1 MSPDGRRK
9 CVLIIDDT
17 ALNRAQLRDI
27 LIDEVDV
34 LEAGNGDQGME
45 IIREKFQQI
54 DIILLDLI
62 MPGKLDGFG
71 VLTEMKKEHMTD
83 YVPVIMISTNDDPKN
98 IEKAFDLGA
107 LDFISR
113 PYAERIVRRRVL
125 TTISLFQKQTA
136 LANKID
142 RQYKADEEFRDARTG
157 LLYKTNFFNQ
167 VDTQLKNPNLGP
179 LWMVAI
185 DIDHFKLFNS
195 YYKWESG
202 DDYIKRIG
210 QTLLQSVQ
218 RHGGVAG
225 YLGGDDFAILCPARM
240 DIVQGLSDNL
250 NRYLAEKSFEPSFR
264 ANFGVYP
271 IDISKKYS
279 AKELYDLAAIA
290 LETIKGDYT
299 ENVTVYD
306 PAMIQKEQDEYKR
319 LLNIQDGIR
328 KGEFTIYLQPKI
340 NMVTGKIIGAE
351 ALARWLHEG
360 NVLSPNLFVP
370 VMEKNGLISTLDKI
384 VWDRAARFIR
394 KQMDKKVDPIPISVN
409 VSEADIYTM
418 DVPDFFSEIIRA
430 YDIPAKMLEA
440 ELSESTF
447 AKAPEKAADTVSRL
461 HDIGMSVSYDDFGT
475 GLSSINTLESMDIDM
490 LKIDTAFLRL
500 AADAPER
507 SRNIL
512 EPILGMAQQLLLP
525 VIIEGVETKEQ
536 AEFLTKMGCEYA
548 QGYYYYMP
556 MSTEKFTRLISDSK
570 KVDFDGIQVG
580 VPQAYKIR
588 RILDANYISDDMI
601 ANIFGS
607 VLILNRNGDTVKVG
621 WSLLDH
627 YRNSDLAD
635 LVDPVSEIPF
645 SDRVKESDKETF
657 IGLFDKALGNKDEG
671 ARGTVIFE
679 VGGKEHLIRMNIY
692 YMRSNVS
699 EQIYYTMIDEIDSG
713 EA

>member
-264 ANFGVYP
+264 AN
-271 IDISKKYS
+271 
-279 AKELYDLAAIA
+279 L
-290 LETIKGDYT
+290 
-299 ENVTVYD
+299 
-306 PAMIQKEQDEYKR
+306 
-319 LLNIQDGIR
+319 
-328 KGEFTIYLQPKI
+328 
-340 NMVTGKIIGAE
+340 
-351 ALARWLHEG
+351 
-360 NVLSPNLFVP
+360 
-370 VMEKNGLISTLDKI
+370 
-384 VWDRAARFIR
+384 
-394 KQMDKKVDPIPISVN
+394 
-409 VSEADIYTM
+409 
-418 DVPDFFSEIIRA
+418 
-430 YDIPAKMLEA
+430 
-440 ELSESTF
+440 
-447 AKAPEKAADTVSRL
+447 
-461 HDIGMSVSYDDFGT
+461 
-475 GLSSINTLESMDIDM
+475 
-490 LKIDTAFLRL
+490 
-500 AADAPER
+500 
-507 SRNIL
+507 
-512 EPILGMAQQLLLP
+512 
-525 VIIEGVETKEQ
+525 
-536 AEFLTKMGCEYA
+536 
-548 QGYYYYMP
+548 
-556 MSTEKFTRLISDSK
+556 
-570 KVDFDGIQVG
+570 
-580 VPQAYKIR
+580 
-588 RILDANYISDDMI
+588 
-601 ANIFGS
+601 
-607 VLILNRNGDTVKVG
+607 
-621 WSLLDH
+621 
-627 YRNSDLAD
+627 
-635 LVDPVSEIPF
+635 
-645 SDRVKESDKETF
+645 
-657 IGLFDKALGNKDEG
+657 
-671 ARGTVIFE
+671 
-679 VGGKEHLIRMNIY
+679 
-692 YMRSNVS
+692 
-699 EQIYYTMIDEIDSG
+699 
-713 EA
+713 